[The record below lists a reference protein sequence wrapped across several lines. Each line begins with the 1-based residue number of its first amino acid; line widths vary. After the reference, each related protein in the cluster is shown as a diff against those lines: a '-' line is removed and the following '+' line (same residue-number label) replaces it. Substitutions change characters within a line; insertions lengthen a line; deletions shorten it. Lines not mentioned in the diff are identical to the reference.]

1 MSFDHWYWRQSI
13 TSLLQRIE
21 VHWENPEKVS
31 FMVCTPKCVVIKTAE
46 AVV

>member
-1 MSFDHWYWRQSI
+1 M
-13 TSLLQRIE
+13 TSPLQRIA
-21 VHWENPEKVS
+21 VHWENLEKVS